1 VETRFGRREYP
12 VDATKLGAINTSD
25 AQNLADGI
33 LAKSKG
39 RLAWGN
45 SMTLTSN
52 EILTAGG
59 VPASLP
65 KVREDVGNGC
75 MVRLQGLFDDLLE
88 TTGATYLDVILGEA
102 KLVDGAQAI
111 DLSPLG
117 LAPRN
122 LAAVVESITG
132 IAAA

>member
-1 VETRFGRREYP
+1 

-75 MVRLQGLFDDLLE
+75 MVRLHGLFDDLLE